1 MDRSKEVIIGIKED
15 LEHMHGET
23 NKIIKVL
30 NAKTKEE
37 LEEFGIEDKNDTT
50 IEVRIFLTKK
60 KLMLQLEI
68 N

>member
-1 MDRSKEVIIGIKED
+1 VDRSKEVIIGIKED
-15 LEHMHGET
+15 LEHMHGEA

-50 IEVRIFLTKK
+50 IEVRRVLTKK